1 MSLSTLKKDQLKAV
15 AEGFG
20 LDVPENA
27 KVDELKAAIAEA
39 DYITFDEALPI
50 LKEAGLWE
58 EDDEAKAQTAKEE
71 AIAEKV
77 SKRDT
82 LIRMHRKNKTYELL
96 GYRFTQDNPYALV
109 TPEEAEFITDQDP
122 NGFRYATPKEAI
134 EFYG

>member
-1 MSLSTLKKDQLKAV
+1 MSLSTLKKEQLKAV

-20 LDVPENA
+20 LEVPENA

-50 LKEAGLWE
+50 LKNAGLWD
-58 EDDEAKAQTAKEE
+58 EDDEEKHNVAKEE
-71 AIAEKV
+71 AVA
-77 SKRDT
+77 SKSRDT
-82 LIRMHRKNKTYELL
+82 LVRMHRKNHTYELL
-96 GYRFTQDNPYALV
+96 GYRFTRDNPYALV
-109 TPEEAEFITDQDP
+109 TAEEAEYITESDP